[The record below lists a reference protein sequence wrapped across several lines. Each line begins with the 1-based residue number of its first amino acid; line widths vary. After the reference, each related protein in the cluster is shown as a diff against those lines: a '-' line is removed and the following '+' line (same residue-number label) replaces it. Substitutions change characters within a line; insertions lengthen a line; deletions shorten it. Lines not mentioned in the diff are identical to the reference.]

1 MMEEHVQILTI
12 RFKEDAFENLS
23 EQLVQSVMSDLLSE
37 DEALRVASDLL
48 TTDQQKFIS
57 IEVEDDFRRTD

>member
-1 MMEEHVQILTI
+1 MMEEHVQVLLI

-23 EQLVQSVMSDLLSE
+23 EQLVQAVMSDLLSE
-37 DEALRVASDLL
+37 DEAFRVAGDLL

-57 IEVEDDFRRTD
+57 IEVEAEFRK